1 MVEERRVLGPEES
14 VVEGGPRPRL
24 GRALRELWRHR
35 SLILAFAE
43 RDIRVKYKQAVLGF
57 AWAIFQPLI
66 FMVIFSFAFGR
77 FARVTC
83 GDIPYRAC
91 ALSALVPWTFL
102 QGAVAFGANSLLT
115 DAALLRKVY
124 FPRET
129 PVFGAVAGMSIDF
142 GIGLLLFFAIG
153 PFLGAVVS
161 VTWAIAFVLGI
172 GLLVLAAG
180 LALILSSLNV
190 YYRDFRYVVP
200 LGLQIW
206 LFASP
211 VAYPLTRVPD
221 GRLKDIYV
229 VLNPAAGILDSFR
242 RVLAAGQLPDWRLLS
257 ISLSVS
263 TVILLFGYRL
273 FKGLERNFA
282 DVV

>member
-1 MVEERRVLGPEES
+1 MGPEES
-14 VVEGGPRPRL
+14 VVEGGPRPKL
-24 GRALRELWRHR
+24 GSALKELWKHR

-43 RDIRVKYKQAVLGF
+43 RDVRVKYKQAVLGF
-57 AWAIFQPLI
+57 AWAIFQPLV
-66 FMVIFSFAFGR
+66 FMVIFSIAFGR

-102 QGAVAFGANSLLT
+102 QGAVTFGANSLLT

-129 PVFGAVAGMSIDF
+129 PVLGAVAATWVDL
-142 GIGLLLFFAIG
+142 GIGLMLFFAIG

-161 VTWAIAFVLGI
+161 PTWAIAIVLSM
-172 GLLVLAAG
+172 GLFILAAG
-180 LALILSSLNV
+180 LALLLSSLNV

-200 LGLQIW
+200 LGMQIW

-221 GRLKDIYV
+221 GYLKDVYV
-229 VLNPAAGILDSFR
+229 ILNPAAGLLDSFR

-263 TVILLFGYRL
+263 LLLLVLGYRL

>member
-1 MVEERRVLGPEES
+1 MSPEES
-14 VVEGGPRPRL
+14 VVEGGPRPKL
-24 GRALRELWRHR
+24 GAALRELWKHR

-57 AWAIFQPLI
+57 TWAIFQPLI

-142 GIGLLLFFAIG
+142 AIGLLLFFAIG

-161 VTWAIAFVLGI
+161 VTWAIAVLLGI
-172 GLLVLAAG
+172 ALFVLAAG

-221 GRLKDIYV
+221 GLLKDVYV

-257 ISLSVS
+257 ISLGVS
-263 TVILLFGYRL
+263 FMLLLFGYRL